1 VSRCLLCCLSQANY
15 LPMGLSEGCVLKR
28 DVPMDHLITFDDVV
42 LPEGRLSD
50 ALWNEQNAMFFPEFA
65 K

>member
-1 VSRCLLCCLSQANY
+1 
-15 LPMGLSEGCVLKR
+15 MGLSEGCVLKR